1 MLDLVRHVGDHLI
14 FFIQRKTLLI
24 VKGDAFKSY
33 VATKVIELYSSNQTG
48 TAPLCSPPRE
58 DVMGS
63 GSYRL
68 ERGSSPNLLAP

>member
-1 MLDLVRHVGDHLI
+1 MLDLVRHVGVHLI
-14 FFIQRKTLLI
+14 FFHPKQDPFV

-33 VATKVIELYSSNQTG
+33 VATKVIELYSNQTG

-58 DVMGS
+58 DVMGR